1 MLNDRIITISAAG
14 SRKATNWQP
23 QTMKISELFEK
34 LRTPLRGKETL
45 SAYLKMKKNQ
55 QDDLKDV
62 GGFVG
67 GSLTGRRKK
76 GSVKGRDV
84 ITLDMDNCPPE
95 STQLIIQRISSLGMM
110 FAVYSTRKHSPA
122 APRLRIIVPTD
133 TTISAEEY
141 EPIARKLAQL
151 IQPEMHWFDPTT
163 FQPERLMYWPSCCVD
178 SEFVFTYADK
188 PLLSSKG
195 MLALYSDWKDV
206 SLWPQ
211 VPGEQKLRER
221 AATKQGDPTEKK
233 GTVGAFCRTYNII
246 QAIEK
251 FIPTEYMP
259 TEQADRYTYAGGSTT
274 GGAIIYDDDKFL
286 FSHHA
291 TDPCSGQLVNAF
303 DMVRLHLFG
312 DEDEDVKDG
321 TPTNR
326 LPSYDLMCRKAI
338 EDKSVLALLQKE
350 RFEDAQA
357 ELKDMQKAVGD
368 KKEDA
373 EEENLEWMQELKCH
387 PKTGAYENTIDNV
400 WKILEHDSSLKG
412 KFAINEFA
420 GRGEVLGA
428 LPWNTS
434 DRRRFWDD
442 NDNQGLY
449 WYLERGY
456 GITGMSKID
465 GALSL
470 HSNKNSFNDVV
481 KYLDGLKWDGEKRLD
496 TFIIDYLGAEDNEF
510 VRAVTRKAFTAA
522 AARAYIPG
530 FKFDCMTILTGPQ
543 GIGKSTLLSKMSKG
557 WFNDSIRT
565 FEGKEASELL
575 QGVWIV
581 EVGELD
587 AFNRTDV
594 GRIKQ
599 FLSQQAD
606 RFRAA
611 YGRHVKEMPR
621 RCVFFGTTN
630 DDEFLTDRTGNRR
643 FWPIKVGINTP
654 TKNVWNDLDKNSD
667 QIWAEAVMRFRA
679 GEPLFLSGDVEK
691 LAKVQQEAHRKTSTR
706 EGIITD
712 FLEQKVPED
721 WITWKLENRRMFWE
735 GNINYT
741 GNLVERRKVCA
752 LEIWCEALGC
762 DPRAIRNSDAAEI
775 NGIIGGC
782 EGWTRQGTPDRYGY
796 CKKQRGF
803 VKKVQL

>member
-1 MLNDRIITISAAG
+1 MLNDRIITISTAG
-14 SRKATNWQP
+14 SRKSVNWQP
-23 QTMKISELFEK
+23 QTIKISELFDRLK
-34 LRTPLRGKETL
+34 TPLRGKETL
-45 SAYLKMKKNQ
+45 SVYMKMKKFQ
-55 QDDLKDV
+55 QDELKDV

-67 GSLTGRRKK
+67 GYLLGRRKK
-76 GSVKGRDV
+76 ANVKGRDI
-84 ITLDMDNCPPE
+84 ITLDLDNCPPE
-95 STQLIIQRISSLGMM
+95 STKYILQRVSSLGMLY
-110 FAVYSTRKHSPA
+110 AVYSTRKHSPA
-122 APRLRIIVPTD
+122 APRLRVIVPTD
-133 TTISAEEY
+133 RTVQPEEY
-141 EPIARKLAQL
+141 EPLARKLAEL

-163 FQPERLMYWPSCCVD
+163 FQAERLMYWPSCCVD
-178 SEFVFTYADK
+178 SEYVFTYEDK
-188 PLLSSKG
+188 SIISVDG
-195 MLALYSDWKDV
+195 MLGKYKDWKDV
-206 SLWPQ
+206 SSWPK
-211 VPGEQKLRER
+211 VPGEQKIRDR
-221 AATKQGDPTEKK
+221 AAAKQGDPTEKK
-233 GTVGAFCRTYNII
+233 GTVGAFCRVYNIV

-251 FIPTEYMP
+251 FIPNEYLP
-259 TEQADRYTYAGGSTT
+259 TEQSDRYTYAGGSTT
-274 GGAIIYDDDKFL
+274 GGAVIYDDDKFL
-286 FSHHA
+286 YSHHA

-312 DEDEDVKDG
+312 EEDENAKEG

-338 EDKSVLALLQKE
+338 EDKEVLALLQKE
-350 RFEDAQA
+350 RFEEAQS
-357 ELKDMQKAVGD
+357 EFKDMQTASY
-368 KKEDA
+368 EDT
-373 EEENLEWMQELKCH
+373 ESLDWMQELKCH

-400 WKILEHDSSLKG
+400 WKILEHDKSLRG

-420 GRGEVLGA
+420 GRGEVLGV
-428 LPWNTS
+428 LPWNPS
-434 DRRRFWDD
+434 NKRRFWDD

-456 GITGMSKID
+456 NITGMSKID

-470 HSNKNSFNDVV
+470 HSNKNSFNDVTN
-481 KYLDGLKWDGEKRLD
+481 YLESLTWDGVKRLD
-496 TFIIDYLGAEDNEF
+496 TLIIDYLGADDNEY

-522 AARAYIPG
+522 VARAYMPG

-643 FWPIKVGINTP
+643 FWPITVGRNEP
-654 TKNVWNDLDKNSD
+654 KKNVWNNLDNELD
-667 QIWAEAVMRFRA
+667 QIWAEAVMRYKT
-679 GEPLFLSGDVEK
+679 GEQLYLKGEIEK
-691 LAKVQQEAHRKTSTR
+691 MAKSQQEMHRKTSTR
-706 EGIITD
+706 EGIIID

-721 WITWKLENRRMFWE
+721 WSTWKLDNRRMFWE

-741 GNLVERRKVCA
+741 GELVERRKVCA
-752 LEIWCEALGC
+752 LEIWCEALMC
-762 DPRAIRNSDAAEI
+762 DPRTIRNSDAAEI
-775 NGIIGGC
+775 NSIINGC
-782 EGWTRQGTPDRYGY
+782 QGWERQKEPDRFGY
-796 CKKQRGF
+796 CKRQRGF
-803 VKKVQL
+803 IKKFQ